1 MNRSVFAVLAGIVAG
16 AAALP
21 AHAQLVT
28 GGAEITND
36 ESRRGLS
43 WSEGRVSTSADVA
56 VDVIGIVDGSA
67 RLTMLR
73 GSDRHGGADGV
84 LDLEAGTGLGAGPVR
99 FRVHGTGHVFVNAVE
114 RMDYLELGGS
124 GSFTLGPVEV
134 DAGLIYAPDQ
144 ASIGGENL
152 YLNMGARAGIPSTP
166 LTVSARVGRTSGSTD
181 DPRLAARLRPAG
193 NYADWRLGV
202 EYVAAP
208 LTLGVDY
215 VGTDIDRS
223 QAIASPYSDIR
234 HTGDRL
240 IARARISF

>member
-1 MNRSVFAVLAGIVAG
+1 MAGIAAS

-36 ESRRGLS
+36 ETRRGLS
-43 WSEGRVSTSADVA
+43 WSEGRVSTSADVT
-56 VDVIGIVDGSA
+56 VDVIGIDASA
-67 RLTMLR
+67 RVAMLR
-73 GSDRHGGADGV
+73 ESDRHGRADAV
-84 LDLEAGTGLGAGPVR
+84 LDLEAGTSLGAGPVR

-134 DAGLIYAPDQ
+134 DAGLVYAPDQ
-144 ASIGGENL
+144 SSIGGDNL

-166 LTVSARVGRTSGSTD
+166 LSVSARVGRTSGSTD

-208 LTLGVDY
+208 LTLGLDY

-223 QAIASPYSDIR
+223 QAIASPYADIS

-240 IARARISF
+240 IAKARISF